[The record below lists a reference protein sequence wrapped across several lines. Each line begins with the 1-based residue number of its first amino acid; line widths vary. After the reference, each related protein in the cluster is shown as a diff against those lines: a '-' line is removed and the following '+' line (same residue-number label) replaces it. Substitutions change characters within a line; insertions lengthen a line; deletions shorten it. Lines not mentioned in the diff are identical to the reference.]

1 MTLDK
6 NEKQHDN
13 NNPVK
18 KTWFKFYRHQQNV
31 YCLFLKQSYATV
43 QEVKSSECID
53 SKST

>member
-18 KTWFKFYRHQQNV
+18 KPGSSSIVTSKCLLFVFKAILCYS
-31 YCLFLKQSYATV
+31 LGS
-43 QEVKSSECID
+43 
-53 SKST
+53 

>member
-1 MTLDK
+1 MSLDK

-18 KTWFKFYRHQQNV
+18 KPGLSSIVTSKMFTV
-31 YCLFLKQSYATV
+31 LFFKQSYAKV

-53 SKST
+53 STST

>member
-18 KTWFKFYRHQQNV
+18 KNLVQVLSSLAKCLLFVFKAILCYS
-31 YCLFLKQSYATV
+31 LGS
-43 QEVKSSECID
+43 
-53 SKST
+53 